1 LRPGEALGA
10 VMRLTSG
17 FPAVEKPSMVGST
30 TRGRGVSS
38 RRRLAAL
45 AALLLA
51 GSGMGADPRP
61 NAAGQV
67 SSGPPA
73 DSRGATSGFNA
84 PNGCRNLTLLG
95 YPAAGL
101 PRVLPLTHFCPFEP
115 RTDCRGEALPNRSRL
130 ALREKRG
137 DSRRDVIKWKLKKGE
152 AIAPA
157 DLGDPTVD
165 TDYEL
170 CVYVE
175 ANDVCWLVLHPD
187 ALAGPGWKARRKGFL
202 FKAKKGAHEDGLR
215 KLRLRSGPDRKAR
228 LQLKGKGPRLELR
241 ALPVPSG
248 ANVLVQLY
256 NGENQCWS
264 TEFGDAPLAD
274 DAKRFKDRSD

>member
-1 LRPGEALGA
+1 VP
-10 VMRLTSG
+10 
-17 FPAVEKPSMVGST
+17 
-30 TRGRGVSS
+30 S
-38 RRRLAAL
+38 RRRFAAL

-51 GSGMGADPRP
+51 GSGLGADPRP
-61 NAAGQV
+61 NAAVQVSSGLPAESQV

-73 DSRGATSGFNA
+73 ESRGTTSGFDA

-95 YPAAGL
+95 YPAAGF
-101 PRVLPLTHFCPFEP
+101 PRVLPLTRFCPFEP

-187 ALAGPGWKARRKGFL
+187 ALAGPGWKARRNGFV
-202 FKAKKGAHEDGLR
+202 FKARKGAHEDGLR

-228 LQLKGKGPRLELR
+228 LQLKGKGPLLELR
-241 ALPVPSG
+241 ALPVPSD

-264 TEFGDAPLAD
+264 TEFGEAPLAA
-274 DAKRFKDRSD
+274 DARRFKDRSD

>member
-1 LRPGEALGA
+1 
-10 VMRLTSG
+10 
-17 FPAVEKPSMVGST
+17 VGP
-30 TRGRGVSS
+30 V
-38 RRRLAAL
+38 A
-45 AALLLA
+45 
-51 GSGMGADPRP
+51 
-61 NAAGQV
+61 
-67 SSGPPA
+67 SGPPP
-73 DSRGATSGFNA
+73 DTRGASPGFSA

-95 YPAAGL
+95 YPAAGF

-115 RTDCRGEALPNRSRL
+115 RTDCLGEALPNRSRL
-130 ALREKRG
+130 AMREKRG

-152 AIAPA
+152 AVTPA
-157 DLGDPTVD
+157 DLGDPTLG

-175 ANDVCWLVLHPD
+175 AADVCWLVLHPD
-187 ALAGPGWKARRKGFL
+187 ALAGPGWKARRNGFV

-228 LQLKGKGPRLELR
+228 IQLKGKGPLLELR
-241 ALPVPSG
+241 ALPVPSD
-248 ANVLVQLY
+248 AHVLVQLY
-256 NGENQCWS
+256 NGANQCWS